1 MGTLHGIKLIV
12 YTLNLKELQAF
23 LEKLDLYFHAIPAA
37 YGMDI
42 RVLLYKTCLIVYL
55 SYERT
60 GMGKAVKDEAI
71 REYTTLIQ
79 ETLVVKY
86 PSFFIEFYMHHWH
99 LRDYKKESHAMGA
112 TFLEEGCLQDVCSN
126 LDKYADVS
134 AYFYSV
140 NGHIKGQLKDSDWK
154 PGMSIRT
161 YFSTYAKKEDQ
172 WNPMKQTN
180 WNVCQIEDD

>member
-12 YTLNLKELQAF
+12 YTLNDKELQAF
-23 LEKLDLYFHAIPAA
+23 LEKLDKYFHAIRPAH
-37 YGMDI
+37 GISI
-42 RVLLYKTCLIVYL
+42 RALLYKHCFVLYL
-55 SYERT
+55 SYERV

-71 REYTTLIQ
+71 REYTKLIQ
-79 ETLVVKY
+79 ETLAVKY

-112 TFLEEGCLQDVCSN
+112 TFLEEGCLQDVYSY
-126 LDKYADVS
+126 LDKYADLS
-134 AYFYSV
+134 PYFYSL
-140 NGHIKGQLKDSDWK
+140 NEHMNWPLKDSDWK
-154 PGMSIRT
+154 PGMSIRS